1 MQSLHYIILLQFT
14 MSGKIDEIEDTKK
27 EDSKASD
34 PKMDG
39 AGAKDPK
46 LGSTAKGNLEPADKG
61 NTR

>member
-1 MQSLHYIILLQFT
+1 

-46 LGSTAKGNLEPADKG
+46 LGSTAKGNQEPADKG